1 MKRFFATL
9 TVAAML
15 FGTLGTPAFA
25 GTTQFGDVESSHVS
39 DSFDLLVMRPVG
51 LVALAVGAV
60 LWVPAA
66 AMTAAVQPSE
76 IKKPTEALVMKP
88 YRYVFVDSIGS
99 H

>member
-9 TVAAML
+9 TAAAL
-15 FGTLGTPAFA
+15 LVGVLGTPALA
-25 GTTQFGDVESSHVS
+25 GTQFGDVESSHVS
-39 DSFDLLVMRPVG
+39 ESFDLLVMRPLG
-51 LVALAVGAV
+51 LVALGVGAV

-66 AMTAAVQPSE
+66 AMAAAVQPSE